1 MDLLFRSRNWFGK
14 HDSCDWNLYPLC
26 LMWTLWTARN
36 SRAFEDKAI
45 TTDHLKGAFINSLFD
60 WVRVWELTITTLVTN
75 FVLSVII
82 PLLLICCNFSP
93 LNVHPLCT

>member
-1 MDLLFRSRNWFGK
+1 MDLLFRWRNWFGK

-60 WVRVWELTITTLVTN
+60 WVRVWGFTSTTLVTH
-75 FVLSVII
+75 FVDSLCSS
-82 PLLLICCNFSP
+82 FSSS
-93 LNVHPLCT
+93 